1 MAVSILIEYY
11 DRMDISE
18 GIDFNKPSKLRECDV
33 CHCYFWDKMF
43 RFHPYVWNKCH
54 DVFMVSMNL
63 SDIAILNI
71 NSVCGCCIISE
82 ISKGEAI
89 NLLQK
94 LI

>member
-1 MAVSILIEYY
+1 
-11 DRMDISE
+11 
-18 GIDFNKPSKLRECDV
+18 
-33 CHCYFWDKMF
+33 MF

-54 DVFMVSMNL
+54 DVFIVSMNL